1 MDETAEEFLADISN
15 VRLDVFLAKSTNF
28 SRSRIQKIIEC
39 GNVFINEKS
48 IEKSKFLLKKGDKI
62 LLKIP
67 PPEEINLTAQ
77 NIPLDILY
85 EDEDI
90 IVVNKK
96 RGMVVHPAAGNF
108 DGTLVNALLY
118 HSKNL
123 SGING
128 KIRPGIVHRLDK
140 DTSGVMVVAKN
151 DAAHLSLSE
160 QISSK
165 TAKRTYLAIIHGN
178 LKNDNGEIEGDIGRH
193 PKDRKK
199 MAVVTKNGKYAL
211 TKYRVIERF
220 KNYSIIA
227 CELKTG
233 RTHQIRVHTAH
244 IGHPVICDPL
254 YGQKKAAQFN
264 ISGQAL
270 HSAKLTLIHPKTNEI
285 MNFFAPLPEDMKNIL
300 SILRKQT
307 AK

>member
-1 MDETAEEFLADISN
+1 MVEDIEELSADISDI
-15 VRLDVFLAKSTNF
+15 RLDVFLAKATDF

-39 GNVFINEKS
+39 GDVFINGETVL
-48 IEKSKFLLKKGDKI
+48 KSKYLLRQGDKI

-67 PPEEINLTAQ
+67 SPEEIEAIPE
-77 NIPLDILY
+77 NIPLNILY

-108 DGTLVNALLY
+108 SGTLVNALLY

-151 DAAHLSLSE
+151 DAAHLSLSG
-160 QISSK
+160 QIASK
-165 TAKRTYLAIIHGN
+165 TARRTYLAIVHGN
-178 LKNDNGEIEGDIGRH
+178 MKDDAGEIEGDIGRH

-199 MAVVTKNGKYAL
+199 MAVVNKNGKYAL

-220 KNYSIIA
+220 RNFSLIA

-254 YGQKKAAQFN
+254 YGQKKAAPFN
-264 ISGQAL
+264 IDGQAL
-270 HSAKLTLIHPKTNEI
+270 HSARLTLVHPKTGET
-285 MNFFAPLPEDMKNIL
+285 MNFFAPLPEDMKEIL
-300 SILRKQT
+300 KILRKK
-307 AK
+307 AAL